1 MMSRSHLKYNIFH
14 IIIEFFR
21 NLVVIYLGKS
31 SSTSR
36 NRGGRDSPKKIASGL
51 TTLEQSS
58 QRGTTSDV
66 TLSILSKNVLKM
78 VNLYYVNLNEPVI
91 HLRLYSFL
99 HFGFMQWDVWTV
111 PWASTILSA
120 GIPATCSKASL
131 LESKFRMKKLQE
143 NIKLNILTHSEYS
156 GEVRDPYHA
165 TI

>member
-1 MMSRSHLKYNIFH
+1 
-14 IIIEFFR
+14 
-21 NLVVIYLGKS
+21 
-31 SSTSR
+31 
-36 NRGGRDSPKKIASGL
+36 
-51 TTLEQSS
+51 
-58 QRGTTSDV
+58 
-66 TLSILSKNVLKM
+66 M